1 MTETGRHYWMRV
13 YAGMAMQALVGKG
26 SFDETGLQR
35 VDSLAN
41 RAVSISKAIL
51 DELRNP
57 PEGVDSPQLPERLK
71 APVEGTRPER
81 VDVSEN

>member
-1 MTETGRHYWMRV
+1 MTETGRDYWMRV

-51 DELRNP
+51 DELEARQKEWIHHNYP
-57 PEGVDSPQLPERLK
+57 S
-71 APVEGTRPER
+71 A
-81 VDVSEN
+81 